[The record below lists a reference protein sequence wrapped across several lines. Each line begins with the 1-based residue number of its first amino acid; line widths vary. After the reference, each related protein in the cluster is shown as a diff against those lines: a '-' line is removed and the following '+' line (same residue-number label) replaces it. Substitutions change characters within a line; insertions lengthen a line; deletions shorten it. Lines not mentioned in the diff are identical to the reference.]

1 MAAGI
6 TLPKGLTIAVDNGR
20 IEWVIYPV
28 FPPDRNA
35 ASLLAQLSACRKTS
49 QWRL

>member
-1 MAAGI
+1 MAAGV
-6 TLPKGLTIAVDNGR
+6 TLPKGVTIAVDNER

-35 ASLLAQLSACRKTS
+35 ASLRAQLSAHQKTS